1 MRRPHRLGIG
11 ADWLI
16 APKRLTIDAQTEGR
30 RPNFRAGAGFQPGER
45 QINSRKAT
53 GSLQRSKILQSASAH
68 PFGRKPRKRGGPNN
82 SMKKLCLVLAFLACL
97 PTIAAGQVV
106 EEIIARVNNQIITR
120 SEYERSKDQL
130 KDEVKQQDPKDP
142 DKAYADREK
151 DVLRDLMDQ
160 QLLLEKGKDLSIN
173 GDTDLI
179 KQLDQMRKD
188 MKLESLED
196 LEKEATKQG
205 ISWEDFK
212 QTQRNQI
219 VTRKVIGEEVGGRLA
234 ISKDEEQKFYDE
246 HKSEMEQ
253 PEFIRLSE
261 ILVAPK
267 TVAPAPTPAA
277 PPRTDPKGATPAA
290 AKGQPAVDE
299 AARQAADAAALSAA
313 EAKANDLLKQIH
325 DGANFEDVAKKF
337 SDGPSA
343 ADGGALGMF
352 KRGQLAKELEDKTFA
367 MKAGDVTDVI
377 RTKQGYVILKVI
389 DHQMAGVPPM
399 KDVLPKIQDAL
410 YYQKL
415 QPALRAYLTKLRE
428 DAYIDV
434 KTGYIDTGAS
444 PNQTKP
450 VETAAAKESDHKKLG
465 KKKHKKLG
473 IL

>member
-1 MRRPHRLGIG
+1 MFEIG
-11 ADWLI
+11 PSPLFA
-16 APKRLTIDAQTEGR
+16 R
-30 RPNFRAGAGFQPGER
+30 N
-45 QINSRKAT
+45 
-53 GSLQRSKILQSASAH
+53 
-68 PFGRKPRKRGGPNN
+68 PRKCGGPFK
-82 SMKKLCLVLAFLACL
+82 SMNKLCLVLIASACVPALAAGQAAQGG
-97 PTIAAGQVV
+97 PTVPGGQVV
-106 EEIIARVNNQIITR
+106 EEIITRVNNEIITR
-120 SEYERSKDQL
+120 SEFDRSKDQL
-130 KDEVKQQDPKDP
+130 RDEVKQQDPKDP

-173 GDTDLI
+173 GDTYLI

-267 TVAPAPTPAA
+267 TVAPAAPPAA
-277 PPRTDPKGATPAA
+277 APAVTDPNAATPAA
-290 AKGQPAVDE
+290 SNGQPAVDE

-337 SDGPSA
+337 SEGPSA

-434 KTGYIDTGAS
+434 KPGYIDTGAS

-450 VETAAAKESDHKKLG
+450 VETAAAKESDARKLG
-465 KKKHKKLG
+465 KKKKKKLG